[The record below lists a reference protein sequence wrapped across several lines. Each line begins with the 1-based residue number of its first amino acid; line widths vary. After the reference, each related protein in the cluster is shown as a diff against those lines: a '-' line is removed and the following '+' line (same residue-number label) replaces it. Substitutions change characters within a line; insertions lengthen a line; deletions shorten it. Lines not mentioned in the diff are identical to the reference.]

1 MFYENVTFIKN
12 NVSQKRLYQGV
23 KEISSYHRIQ
33 ASTGFRKAAY
43 HALEMLQNRGIESR
57 ILEFDA
63 RADQWYLEQKMF
75 QEWDCKEAYLD
86 LLGEHIKRFCDFSE
100 EKCSIIQKSFP
111 CDYRQQPL
119 DVVLVEKNDDEY
131 LASLDLKGKIIF
143 IHEMPAPYVESAI
156 KKYGAVGIITDFM
169 REVEGVRHRYEAF
182 DTFNYTSFWWN
193 HREDE
198 PHTFGF
204 VLSPRL
210 GDELRTLCLKMKE
223 EHHLD
228 PSKPLYPQVTCY
240 IDSSLYDGKVEVVEA
255 FLPGESNDEILMT
268 AHLCH
273 PNTSAN
279 DNASGVSGG
288 IEVMT
293 VLKKLLDEKKL
304 SPLKRGIRLILV
316 PEFTGTHCYLSTIHD
331 YSKIKAGINLDMIG
345 GRQNGSYGPI
355 TITRT
360 PYANHSLVNALSDLI
375 LEEVKKQVPDLA
387 EGEYTSLVNSRI
399 ASYSGGSDHTILCD
413 PTIDAPC
420 VMVGQWPDKYYHT
433 SSDTLECIDPLVLAF
448 STSFAASYVYTLAT
462 LNEAD
467 AALTLHR
474 HEVMMMDDLSKI
486 LNQAYVN
493 HEKASDTYLKL
504 TYIAESYQK
513 SSFDVCRFNL
523 NKEIALKEETYL
535 SQLAK
540 PVLERFVCEHP
551 DAIKTRLYDKQLNRK
566 VQRLFIGPI
575 RDLEDYIAKD
585 KKYEPILKTFKDA
598 HKDISFMSA
607 HNLESLIPYFMD
619 GKTSLKTASDA
630 IYVQTG
636 IRNDPY
642 ILDFVSLLIDLD
654 LAKEV

>member
-100 EKCSIIQKSFP
+100 EKCSIIQKSYP

-169 REVEGVRHRYEAF
+169 RELEGVRHRYEAF

-551 DAIKTRLYDKQLNRK
+551 DAIKTRPYDKQLNRK